1 MQVDNICLYIT
12 DNIQGGFIMEQ
23 DNNIITASIEAESV
37 SAHTKEKK
45 VSGFKKRFGKKKR
58 KSATQINE
66 SNNGVNQIDGTYEA
80 AGEGDVTTDASAS
93 VDTKKSFRK
102 KSFRKKSSKAKKA
115 FNIYRDNTGDGSNNT
130 AKQGESFMR
139 GIKTKLIITSLLP
152 TVVGV
157 IIVLIVAVINITQGM
172 NEQAVNGLTLLGES
186 TKASYENAYMGDWR
200 VDNNGNL
207 FKGDT
212 NLSQKQDGID
222 KYITDND
229 ADLAVFIGVDCKL
242 TSLKDSNNKR
252 MLSLKADEKIW
263 ETVKSGTIYTTSHV
277 DIDGTEYTGVY
288 IPLKNFSGSVVG
300 MMFSGQP
307 RTDITSFIMNKIIT
321 LIVISLVVFIVVIV
335 GAFSV
340 SSRIA
345 NALISVNKVF
355 ISLAE
360 GDLTGEVNPALL
372 ARKDEIGQMAK
383 SVQVLIDKLHT
394 IVTDLQST
402 AAALHSAGDSMT
414 NTAGQSSKATEEISS
429 AVEDISKGAIAQ
441 AEDIQN
447 ASAQIANMGELI
459 SGIVEKVANLTQA
472 ADTMSKAGDTS
483 MNTMVLLSES
493 NDKTNESIDKIANQI
508 NLTNESVGKIGQA
521 ASLITNIADQTSL
534 LALNASIE
542 SARAGEAGR
551 GFAVV
556 ASEIQKLASQSD
568 EAAGEIKDIIERLQ
582 QESQKTVS
590 DMNDTK
596 VLINE
601 QMDNLNATKDSFVD
615 VSDGIA
621 VSRQETSVI
630 ESNADSC
637 NEARKQIDD
646 VVTNLSAISQQ
657 NAASAQQT
665 TASMEELSAT
675 IGTLA
680 DTANDLMKIS
690 EQLNMEVSFFKV
702 R

>member
-1 MQVDNICLYIT
+1 
-12 DNIQGGFIMEQ
+12 MEQ

-93 VDTKKSFRK
+93 VDTK

-263 ETVKSGTIYTTSHV
+263 ENVKSGTIYTTSHV

-394 IVTDLQST
+394 IVTDLQRT

>member
-1 MQVDNICLYIT
+1 
-12 DNIQGGFIMEQ
+12 MEQ

-93 VDTKKSFRK
+93 VDTK

-200 VDNNGNL
+200 VDNNGNM

-355 ISLAE
+355 ISLAD

-394 IVTDLQST
+394 IVTGLQST

-441 AEDIQN
+441 GGGYTEC
-447 ASAQIANMGELI
+447 I
-459 SGIVEKVANLTQA
+459 SPDCQYG
-472 ADTMSKAGDTS
+472 
-483 MNTMVLLSES
+483 
-493 NDKTNESIDKIANQI
+493 
-508 NLTNESVGKIGQA
+508 
-521 ASLITNIADQTSL
+521 
-534 LALNASIE
+534 
-542 SARAGEAGR
+542 
-551 GFAVV
+551 
-556 ASEIQKLASQSD
+556 
-568 EAAGEIKDIIERLQ
+568 
-582 QESQKTVS
+582 
-590 DMNDTK
+590 
-596 VLINE
+596 
-601 QMDNLNATKDSFVD
+601 
-615 VSDGIA
+615 
-621 VSRQETSVI
+621 
-630 ESNADSC
+630 
-637 NEARKQIDD
+637 
-646 VVTNLSAISQQ
+646 
-657 NAASAQQT
+657 
-665 TASMEELSAT
+665 
-675 IGTLA
+675 
-680 DTANDLMKIS
+680 
-690 EQLNMEVSFFKV
+690 
-702 R
+702 

>member
-1 MQVDNICLYIT
+1 
-12 DNIQGGFIMEQ
+12 MEQ

-45 VSGFKKRFGKKKR
+45 VSGIKKRFGKKNR

-186 TKASYENAYMGDWR
+186 TKASYENTYMGDWR

-263 ETVKSGTIYTTSHV
+263 ENVKSGTIYTTSHV
-277 DIDGTEYTGVY
+277 DIAGTEYTGVY

-307 RTDITSFIMNKIIT
+307 RTDITSFIMNKIIA

-355 ISLAE
+355 ISLAD

>member
-1 MQVDNICLYIT
+1 
-12 DNIQGGFIMEQ
+12 MEQ

-102 KSFRKKSSKAKKA
+102 KSSKAKKA

-130 AKQGESFMR
+130 VKQGESFMR

-200 VDNNGNL
+200 VDNNGNM

-355 ISLAE
+355 ISLAD

-394 IVTDLQST
+394 IVTGLQST

-493 NDKTNESIDKIANQI
+493 NDKTNESIDKIAKQI

-582 QESQKTVS
+582 KESQKTVS

-630 ESNADSC
+630 EGNADSC

>member
-1 MQVDNICLYIT
+1 
-12 DNIQGGFIMEQ
+12 MEQ

-93 VDTKKSFRK
+93 VDTK

-200 VDNNGNL
+200 VDNNGNM

-355 ISLAE
+355 ISLAD

-394 IVTDLQST
+394 IVTGLQST

-493 NDKTNESIDKIANQI
+493 NDKTNESIDKIAKQI

-542 SARAGEAGR
+542 AARAGEQGR

-556 ASEIQKLASQSD
+556 ANEVKNLADEIKTLVSTVQGSISDVEHGTEQLNTNIEESQSAFGKNVED
-568 EAAGEIKDIIERLQ
+568 ADAAYGVFEQIIQAADGAGQVHEEIGEVTHSSEKKLSEVKDCFDNQEQQLQ
-582 QESQKTVS
+582 Q
-590 DMNDTK
+590 
-596 VLINE
+596 VL
-601 QMDNLNATKDSFVD
+601 AH
-615 VSDGIA
+615 
-621 VSRQETSVI
+621 I
-630 ESNADSC
+630 EH
-637 NEARKQIDD
+637 
-646 VVTNLSAISQQ
+646 
-657 NAASAQQT
+657 
-665 TASMEELSAT
+665 
-675 IGTLA
+675 
-680 DTANDLMKIS
+680 ANDLGTTKSSMF
-690 EQLNMEVSFFKV
+690 EDMNNLVAQLSPMAKDIEKNY

>member
-1 MQVDNICLYIT
+1 
-12 DNIQGGFIMEQ
+12 MEQ

-45 VSGFKKRFGKKKR
+45 VSGIKKRFGKKNR

-186 TKASYENAYMGDWR
+186 TKASYENTYMGDWR

-229 ADLAVFIGVDCKL
+229 ADLAVFIGVDCKM

-263 ETVKSGTIYTTSHV
+263 ENVKSGTIYTTSHV

-355 ISLAE
+355 ISLAD

-675 IGTLA
+675 IGSLA

>member
-1 MQVDNICLYIT
+1 
-12 DNIQGGFIMEQ
+12 MEQ

-45 VSGFKKRFGKKKR
+45 VSGIKKRFGKKNR

-93 VDTKKSFRK
+93 VDTK

-186 TKASYENAYMGDWR
+186 TKASYENTYMGDWR

-263 ETVKSGTIYTTSHV
+263 ENVKSGTIYTTSHV

-307 RTDITSFIMNKIIT
+307 RTDITSFIMNKIIA

-355 ISLAE
+355 ISLAD

-429 AVEDISKGAIAQ
+429 AVEDISKGGIEQ

>member
-1 MQVDNICLYIT
+1 
-12 DNIQGGFIMEQ
+12 MEQ

-93 VDTKKSFRK
+93 VDTK

-355 ISLAE
+355 ISLAD

-394 IVTDLQST
+394 IVTGLQST

-493 NDKTNESIDKIANQI
+493 NDKTNESIDKIAKQI

-582 QESQKTVS
+582 KESQKTVS

>member
-1 MQVDNICLYIT
+1 
-12 DNIQGGFIMEQ
+12 MEQ

-102 KSFRKKSSKAKKA
+102 KSSKAKKA

-130 AKQGESFMR
+130 EKQGESFMR

-200 VDNNGNL
+200 VDNNGNM

-355 ISLAE
+355 ISLAD

-394 IVTDLQST
+394 IVTGLQST

-493 NDKTNESIDKIANQI
+493 NDKTNESIDKIAKQI

-582 QESQKTVS
+582 KESQKTVS

-690 EQLNMEVSFFKV
+690 EQLNMEVRFFTV

>member
-1 MQVDNICLYIT
+1 
-12 DNIQGGFIMEQ
+12 MEQ

-45 VSGFKKRFGKKKR
+45 VSGIKKRFGKKNR

-66 SNNGVNQIDGTYEA
+66 SNNGVNQIDSTYEA

-186 TKASYENAYMGDWR
+186 TKASYENTYMGDWR

-229 ADLAVFIGVDCKL
+229 ADLAVFIGVDCKM

-263 ETVKSGTIYTTSHV
+263 ENVKSGTIYTTSHV

-355 ISLAE
+355 ISLAD

>member
-1 MQVDNICLYIT
+1 
-12 DNIQGGFIMEQ
+12 MEQ

-45 VSGFKKRFGKKKR
+45 VSGIKKRFGKKNR

-93 VDTKKSFRK
+93 VDTK

-186 TKASYENAYMGDWR
+186 TKASYENTYMGDWR

-263 ETVKSGTIYTTSHV
+263 ENVKSGTIYTTSHV

-307 RTDITSFIMNKIIT
+307 RTDITSFIMNKIIA

-355 ISLAE
+355 ISLAD
-360 GDLTGEVNPALL
+360 GDLTGEVNHALL

-394 IVTDLQST
+394 IVTGLQST

>member
-1 MQVDNICLYIT
+1 
-12 DNIQGGFIMEQ
+12 
-23 DNNIITASIEAESV
+23 
-37 SAHTKEKK
+37 
-45 VSGFKKRFGKKKR
+45 
-58 KSATQINE
+58 
-66 SNNGVNQIDGTYEA
+66 
-80 AGEGDVTTDASAS
+80 
-93 VDTKKSFRK
+93 
-102 KSFRKKSSKAKKA
+102 
-115 FNIYRDNTGDGSNNT
+115 
-130 AKQGESFMR
+130 
-139 GIKTKLIITSLLP
+139 
-152 TVVGV
+152 
-157 IIVLIVAVINITQGM
+157 
-172 NEQAVNGLTLLGES
+172 
-186 TKASYENAYMGDWR
+186 
-200 VDNNGNL
+200 
-207 FKGDT
+207 
-212 NLSQKQDGID
+212 
-222 KYITDND
+222 
-229 ADLAVFIGVDCKL
+229 
-242 TSLKDSNNKR
+242 
-252 MLSLKADEKIW
+252 
-263 ETVKSGTIYTTSHV
+263 
-277 DIDGTEYTGVY
+277 
-288 IPLKNFSGSVVG
+288 
-300 MMFSGQP
+300 
-307 RTDITSFIMNKIIT
+307 
-321 LIVISLVVFIVVIV
+321 
-335 GAFSV
+335 
-340 SSRIA
+340 
-345 NALISVNKVF
+345 
-355 ISLAE
+355 
-360 GDLTGEVNPALL
+360 
-372 ARKDEIGQMAK
+372 
-383 SVQVLIDKLHT
+383 
-394 IVTDLQST
+394 
-402 AAALHSAGDSMT
+402 MT

-493 NDKTNESIDKIANQI
+493 NDKTNESIDKIAKQI

-582 QESQKTVS
+582 KESQKTVS

-690 EQLNMEVSFFKV
+690 EQLNMEVRFFTV

>member
-1 MQVDNICLYIT
+1 
-12 DNIQGGFIMEQ
+12 MEQ

-45 VSGFKKRFGKKKR
+45 VSGIKKRFGKKNR

-93 VDTKKSFRK
+93 VDTK

-157 IIVLIVAVINITQGM
+157 IIVFIVAVINITQGM

-186 TKASYENAYMGDWR
+186 TKASYENTYMGDWR

-263 ETVKSGTIYTTSHV
+263 ENVKSGTIYTTSHV

-307 RTDITSFIMNKIIT
+307 RTDITSFIMNKIIA

-355 ISLAE
+355 ISLAD

-493 NDKTNESIDKIANQI
+493 NDKTNESIDKIAKQI

-582 QESQKTVS
+582 KESQKTVS

-690 EQLNMEVSFFKV
+690 EQLNMEVRFFTV

>member
-1 MQVDNICLYIT
+1 
-12 DNIQGGFIMEQ
+12 MEQ

-45 VSGFKKRFGKKKR
+45 VSGIKKRFGKKNR

-186 TKASYENAYMGDWR
+186 TKASYENTYMGDWR

-263 ETVKSGTIYTTSHV
+263 ENVKSGTIYTTSHV

-394 IVTDLQST
+394 IVTDLQRT

>member
-1 MQVDNICLYIT
+1 
-12 DNIQGGFIMEQ
+12 MEQ

-45 VSGFKKRFGKKKR
+45 VSGIKKRFGKKNR

-93 VDTKKSFRK
+93 VDTK

-186 TKASYENAYMGDWR
+186 TKASYENTYMGDWR

-263 ETVKSGTIYTTSHV
+263 ENVKSGTIYTTSHV

-307 RTDITSFIMNKIIT
+307 RTDITSFIMNKIIA

-355 ISLAE
+355 ISLAD

-690 EQLNMEVSFFKV
+690 EQLNMEVRFFTV

>member
-1 MQVDNICLYIT
+1 
-12 DNIQGGFIMEQ
+12 MEQ

-45 VSGFKKRFGKKKR
+45 VSGIKKRFGKKNR

-93 VDTKKSFRK
+93 VDTK

-186 TKASYENAYMGDWR
+186 TKASYENTYMGDWR

-263 ETVKSGTIYTTSHV
+263 ENVKSGTIYTTSHV

-307 RTDITSFIMNKIIT
+307 RTDITSFIMNKIIA

-355 ISLAE
+355 ISLAD

-394 IVTDLQST
+394 IVTGLQST

-601 QMDNLNATKDSFVD
+601 QMDNLNATKDSFVV

>member
-1 MQVDNICLYIT
+1 
-12 DNIQGGFIMEQ
+12 MEQ

-93 VDTKKSFRK
+93 VDTK

-186 TKASYENAYMGDWR
+186 TKASYENTYMGDWR

-229 ADLAVFIGVDCKL
+229 ADLAVFIGVDCKM

-263 ETVKSGTIYTTSHV
+263 ENVKSGTIYTTSHV

-355 ISLAE
+355 ISLAD

-675 IGTLA
+675 IGSLA

>member
-1 MQVDNICLYIT
+1 
-12 DNIQGGFIMEQ
+12 MEQ

-45 VSGFKKRFGKKKR
+45 VSGIKKRFGKKNR

-186 TKASYENAYMGDWR
+186 TKASYENTYMGDWR

-263 ETVKSGTIYTTSHV
+263 ENVKSGTIYTTSHV

-307 RTDITSFIMNKIIT
+307 RTDITSFIMNKIIA

-394 IVTDLQST
+394 IVTDLQRT

>member
-1 MQVDNICLYIT
+1 
-12 DNIQGGFIMEQ
+12 MEQ

-45 VSGFKKRFGKKKR
+45 VSGIKKRFGKKNR

-102 KSFRKKSSKAKKA
+102 KSFRKKSSKAQKA

-186 TKASYENAYMGDWR
+186 TKASYENTYMGDWR

-229 ADLAVFIGVDCKL
+229 ADLAVFIGVDCKM

-263 ETVKSGTIYTTSHV
+263 ENVKSGTIYTTSHV

-355 ISLAE
+355 ISLAD

-542 SARAGEAGR
+542 SARVGEAGR

>member
-1 MQVDNICLYIT
+1 
-12 DNIQGGFIMEQ
+12 MEQ

-45 VSGFKKRFGKKKR
+45 VSGIKKRFGKKNR

-93 VDTKKSFRK
+93 VDTKKSFRKKSFRK

-186 TKASYENAYMGDWR
+186 TKASYENTYMGDWR

-229 ADLAVFIGVDCKL
+229 ADLAVFIGVDCKM

-263 ETVKSGTIYTTSHV
+263 ENVKSGTIYTTSHV

-355 ISLAE
+355 ISLAD

>member
-1 MQVDNICLYIT
+1 
-12 DNIQGGFIMEQ
+12 MEQ

-93 VDTKKSFRK
+93 VDTK

-186 TKASYENAYMGDWR
+186 TKASYENTYMGDWR

-263 ETVKSGTIYTTSHV
+263 ENVKSGTIYTTSHV

-307 RTDITSFIMNKIIT
+307 RTDITSFIMNKIIA

-355 ISLAE
+355 ISLAD

-394 IVTDLQST
+394 IVTGLQST

>member
-1 MQVDNICLYIT
+1 
-12 DNIQGGFIMEQ
+12 MEQ

-93 VDTKKSFRK
+93 VDTK

-200 VDNNGNL
+200 VDNNGNM

-355 ISLAE
+355 ISLAD

-394 IVTDLQST
+394 IVTGLQST

-493 NDKTNESIDKIANQI
+493 NDKTNESIDKIAKQI

-582 QESQKTVS
+582 KESQKTVS

>member
-1 MQVDNICLYIT
+1 
-12 DNIQGGFIMEQ
+12 MEQ

-45 VSGFKKRFGKKKR
+45 VSGIKKRFGKKNR

-186 TKASYENAYMGDWR
+186 TKASYENTYMGDWR

-263 ETVKSGTIYTTSHV
+263 ENVKSGTIYTTSHV

-307 RTDITSFIMNKIIT
+307 RTDITSFIMNKIIA

-355 ISLAE
+355 ISLAD

-675 IGTLA
+675 IGSLA

>member
-1 MQVDNICLYIT
+1 
-12 DNIQGGFIMEQ
+12 MEQ

-45 VSGFKKRFGKKKR
+45 VSGIKKRFGKKNR

-186 TKASYENAYMGDWR
+186 TKASYENTYMGDWR

-242 TSLKDSNNKR
+242 TSLKDSNNNR

-263 ETVKSGTIYTTSHV
+263 ENVKSGTIYTTSHV

-307 RTDITSFIMNKIIT
+307 RTDITSFIMNKIIA

-355 ISLAE
+355 ISLAD

>member
-1 MQVDNICLYIT
+1 
-12 DNIQGGFIMEQ
+12 MEQ
-23 DNNIITASIEAESV
+23 DNNITTASIEAESV

-66 SNNGVNQIDGTYEA
+66 SNNGVNQIDDTYEA

-93 VDTKKSFRK
+93 VDTK

-186 TKASYENAYMGDWR
+186 TKASYENTYMGDWR

-263 ETVKSGTIYTTSHV
+263 ENVKSGTIYTTSHV

-355 ISLAE
+355 ISLAD

-582 QESQKTVS
+582 KESQKTVS

-690 EQLNMEVSFFKV
+690 EQLNMEVRFFTV

>member
-1 MQVDNICLYIT
+1 
-12 DNIQGGFIMEQ
+12 MEQ

-45 VSGFKKRFGKKKR
+45 VSGIKKRFGKKNR

-186 TKASYENAYMGDWR
+186 TKASYENTYMGDWR

-229 ADLAVFIGVDCKL
+229 ADLAVFIGVDCKM

-263 ETVKSGTIYTTSHV
+263 ENVKSGTIYTTSHV

-355 ISLAE
+355 ISLAD

-665 TASMEELSAT
+665 TASMVELSAT

>member
-1 MQVDNICLYIT
+1 
-12 DNIQGGFIMEQ
+12 MEQ

-93 VDTKKSFRK
+93 VDTK

-200 VDNNGNL
+200 VDNNGNM

-355 ISLAE
+355 ISLAD

>member
-1 MQVDNICLYIT
+1 
-12 DNIQGGFIMEQ
+12 MEQ

-93 VDTKKSFRK
+93 VDTK

-200 VDNNGNL
+200 VDNNGNM

-355 ISLAE
+355 ISLAD

-665 TASMEELSAT
+665 TASMVELSAT

>member
-1 MQVDNICLYIT
+1 
-12 DNIQGGFIMEQ
+12 MEQ

-93 VDTKKSFRK
+93 VDTK

-200 VDNNGNL
+200 VDNNGNM

-355 ISLAE
+355 ISLAD

-394 IVTDLQST
+394 IVTGLQST

-493 NDKTNESIDKIANQI
+493 NDKTNESIDKIAKQI

-534 LALNASIE
+534 LALNASID

-582 QESQKTVS
+582 KESQKTVS

-690 EQLNMEVSFFKV
+690 EQLNMEVRFFTV

>member
-1 MQVDNICLYIT
+1 
-12 DNIQGGFIMEQ
+12 MEQ

-45 VSGFKKRFGKKKR
+45 VSGIKKRFGKKNR

-93 VDTKKSFRK
+93 VDTK

-186 TKASYENAYMGDWR
+186 TKASYENTYMGDWR
-200 VDNNGNL
+200 VDNNGNM

-355 ISLAE
+355 ISLAD

-394 IVTDLQST
+394 IVTGLQST

-493 NDKTNESIDKIANQI
+493 NDKTNESIDKIAKQI

-582 QESQKTVS
+582 KESQKTVS

>member
-1 MQVDNICLYIT
+1 
-12 DNIQGGFIMEQ
+12 MEQ
-23 DNNIITASIEAESV
+23 DNNITTASIEAESV

-45 VSGFKKRFGKKKR
+45 VSGFKKRFRKKKR

-102 KSFRKKSSKAKKA
+102 KSSKAKKA

-139 GIKTKLIITSLLP
+139 GIKAKLIITSLLP

-186 TKASYENAYMGDWR
+186 TKASYENAYIGDWR

-222 KYITDND
+222 KYITNNN

-263 ETVKSGTIYTTSHV
+263 ENVKSGTIYTTPHV

-355 ISLAE
+355 ISLAD

-582 QESQKTVS
+582 KESQKTVS

-690 EQLNMEVSFFKV
+690 EQLNMEVRFFTV

>member
-1 MQVDNICLYIT
+1 
-12 DNIQGGFIMEQ
+12 MEQ

-45 VSGFKKRFGKKKR
+45 VSGIKKRFGKKNR

-93 VDTKKSFRK
+93 EDTKKSFRK

-186 TKASYENAYMGDWR
+186 TKASYENTYMGDWR

-263 ETVKSGTIYTTSHV
+263 ENVKSGTIYTTSHV

-307 RTDITSFIMNKIIT
+307 RTDITSFIMNKIIA

-355 ISLAE
+355 ISLAD

>member
-1 MQVDNICLYIT
+1 
-12 DNIQGGFIMEQ
+12 MEQ

-45 VSGFKKRFGKKKR
+45 VSGIKKRFGKKNR

-93 VDTKKSFRK
+93 VDT
-102 KSFRKKSSKAKKA
+102 KKSSKAKKA

-186 TKASYENAYMGDWR
+186 TKASYENTYMGDWR

-263 ETVKSGTIYTTSHV
+263 ENVKSGTIYTTSHV

-307 RTDITSFIMNKIIT
+307 RTDITSFIMNKIIA

-355 ISLAE
+355 ISLAD